1 MNAGTIL
8 IFFPLLFS
16 PVCVLKKKKQN
27 IVWFYCFLFFFFNI
41 VLYLLSSQ
49 HREGFPCSHR
59 LPWILGM
66 ARCHSAPGW
75 RAPRLLADTQSRV

>member
-16 PVCVLKKKKQN
+16 PVCVLKKKK
-27 IVWFYCFLFFFFNI
+27 IVWFYCFLFFVFNI

-49 HREGFPCSHR
+49 HREGFPCLHR

>member
-16 PVCVLKKKKQN
+16 PVCVLKKKKTKHCL
-27 IVWFYCFLFFFFNI
+27 VLLFLFFVFNI